1 MTTISKEY
9 AHALFALAA
18 ENRIIRETMD
28 GLVTVQSAL
37 LQAPEY
43 RQLLQSPA
51 IQKQERT
58 HALEDVFQGKIPDV
72 LLVLLKMMV
81 SRGQMNAFS
90 GMVREYEILARHYQ
104 GESLALVTS
113 AVPLKEAETVALRAA
128 LEKKLGRKV
137 VLHCAVDPA
146 LIGGMRVEV
155 DNQVIDG
162 SIRNKLQQIK
172 EVMNA

>member
-1 MTTISKEY
+1 MTTTSKEY

-18 ENRIIRETMD
+18 ENRIIRETRD

-90 GMVREYEILARHYQ
+90 GMVREYEILARQ
-104 GESLALVTS
+104 
-113 AVPLKEAETVALRAA
+113 
-128 LEKKLGRKV
+128 
-137 VLHCAVDPA
+137 
-146 LIGGMRVEV
+146 
-155 DNQVIDG
+155 
-162 SIRNKLQQIK
+162 
-172 EVMNA
+172 